1 MVRNIGRRI
10 TGGMCMQNISDK
22 TEGTGR
28 KHRNQT
34 NCTNR
39 IETYEIEKGGQIW
52 IEWKREEK
60 QRN

>member
-1 MVRNIGRRI
+1 
-10 TGGMCMQNISDK
+10 MQNISDK